1 MRMRASVVVVAVGVG
16 VAVLAPAASARKP
29 STSQV
34 ENKVEQ
40 VARQRGG
47 ATRAPRYATCI
58 KSSLNSWSCDL
69 EVTDTREDDGMR
81 RFHTTARYVN
91 GRIVVGTLR
100 AY

>member
-1 MRMRASVVVVAVGVG
+1 VAFLVEGIDDLVRQLAERGVEF
-16 VAVLAPAASARKP
+16 VLPEAASF
-29 STSQV
+29 

-47 ATRAPRYATCI
+47 APRAPRYATCI

-69 EVTDTREDDGMR
+69 EDTDTREDDGMR